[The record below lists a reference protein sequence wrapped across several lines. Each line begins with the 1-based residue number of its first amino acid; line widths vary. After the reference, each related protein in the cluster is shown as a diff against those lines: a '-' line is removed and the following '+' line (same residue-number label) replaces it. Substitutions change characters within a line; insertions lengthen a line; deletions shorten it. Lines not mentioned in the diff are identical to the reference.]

1 MSAGSAAGE
10 PGRRGQRPCQTAG
23 VSVAA
28 VSRWTGAAGLA
39 GAGILHAAWGAGS
52 SWPLADRAALADA
65 VVGRPAA
72 AGAPGVPGAGQCFTV
87 AGALVAAAAVVAHPP
102 RRIPRLDTLHR
113 AGVTGV
119 VAVLAS
125 RGLLGAAGL
134 TDLVSRGSVSDRFRR
149 LDRRVYSPL
158 CLGLAGLSAAGV
170 LLDRAD
176 AAPDAAPAG

>member
-1 MSAGSAAGE
+1 MSI
-10 PGRRGQRPCQTAG
+10 
-23 VSVAA
+23 AA

-39 GAGILHAAWGAGS
+39 GAGVLHAAWGTGS

-65 VVGRPAA
+65 VVGRPA
-72 AGAPGVPGAGQCFTV
+72 VPGAGQCFAV

-102 RRIPRLDTLHR
+102 RRIPRLDAPHR

-119 VAVLAS
+119 AVVLAS
-125 RGLLGAAGL
+125 RGLLGAAGR
-134 TDLVSRGSVSDRFRR
+134 TDLVSRDSVSDRFRR
-149 LDRRVYSPL
+149 LDRRFYSPL

-176 AAPDAAPAG
+176 AAQDAAPAG